1 MNQNLAMMKVRR
13 MELVER
19 QTSLRMK
26 AKTLCRTI
34 PYQINPALMEIE
46 RMQIAEAAN
55 SMDELVM
62 TQAELLAIANQIAD
76 LEEALGN

>member
-26 AKTLCRTI
+26 AKTLRSTI

>member
-1 MNQNLAMMKVRR
+1 MNANLAMMKVRR
-13 MELVER
+13 MELVEK

-26 AKTLCRTI
+26 AKMLCRAI
-34 PYQINPALMEIE
+34 PTLINPALVEIE

-62 TQAELLAIANQIAD
+62 TQAELLSIGNLISD
-76 LEEALGN
+76 LEEALGY